1 MRVSRHECSAVLSL
15 HPVDARASR
24 TTDFRHSVSLLKPGF
39 FPVCPFCFF
48 SCFSVALPQ
57 VGGGMCVCAQ
67 KCQTASMMACSDGP
81 VSFYFLAG
89 RMRRGVMRER
99 VAPVCFEDAG
109 VYDERM

>member
-1 MRVSRHECSAVLSL
+1 
-15 HPVDARASR
+15 
-24 TTDFRHSVSLLKPGF
+24 
-39 FPVCPFCFF
+39 
-48 SCFSVALPQ
+48 
-57 VGGGMCVCAQ
+57 MCVCAQ
-67 KCQTASMMACSDGP
+67 KCRTASMMACSDGP

>member
-1 MRVSRHECSAVLSL
+1 MFGSAFPSSGRC
-15 HPVDARASR
+15 PGFAYDGFRAFCLFDESGLF
-24 TTDFRHSVSLLKPGF
+24 TSVSTLLF
-39 FPVCPFCFF
+39 FPVFLLLF
-48 SCFSVALPQ
+48 SRW
-57 VGGGMCVCAQ
+57 GGMCVCAQ
-67 KCQTASMMACSDGP
+67 KCRTASMMACSDGP